1 MLFNAS
7 FIILEKVILSPLWTM
22 FWKMK
27 VELQS

>member
-7 FIILEKVILSPLWTM
+7 FIIPEKVLLSPLWTM

-27 VELQS
+27 VEL